1 VLHHIWQLRATRP
14 HNFVQM
20 PAAPSPPQTL
30 LDLLDRRLGVLRATR
45 PKLEDLLAQQEA
57 IVTAQLTSPRPP
69 EVRPFALP
77 RQHLA
82 ARIQAGVPLLHDQ
95 PIALDIHFAADLFR
109 RLVNALARLATDAA
123 ASSSF
128 ALLIDAATSG
138 VLDPEQLFGEAFV
151 GHADHLGQI
160 GTAADV
166 APDQLTRIAT
176 ESVAPILRAC
186 AARLQPLLAQVAG
199 DGAPWERGYCPVCG
213 GWPLLAE
220 LSMDARPTAEQQPS
234 LRCGAC
240 GSSWRHRAG
249 TCPFCGM
256 SDDRALET
264 LTVEGEPRFH
274 LLVCRACAKFLKVA
288 QTLDPAPPELL
299 ALDDLASL
307 RLDVAAGE
315 CGYRRPVGS
324 GYRIELAMPDDE
336 WMGELA

>member
-1 VLHHIWQLRATRP
+1 VLHHIWQIRATRP

-20 PAAPSPPQTL
+20 PAAPPPPQTL
-30 LDLLDRRLGVLRATR
+30 LDLLDRRLGVLRTTR
-45 PKLEDLLAQQEA
+45 PELEDALAQQET
-57 IVTAQLTSPRPP
+57 IIRAQLSSARSP

-95 PIALDIHFAADLFR
+95 PIALDIHFAADLVR
-109 RLVNALARLATDAA
+109 RLVYSLGQLETNAAT
-123 ASSSF
+123 SSF
-128 ALLIDAATSG
+128 EVLIDAATSG

-160 GTAADV
+160 GAAADV
-166 APDQLTRIAT
+166 APDQLTRIAI

-199 DGAPWERGYCPVCG
+199 DGADWERGYCPVCG

-220 LSMDARPTAEQQPS
+220 LPVDATPTAEQQLS

-240 GSSWRHRAG
+240 GSSWRHRVG
-249 TCPFCGM
+249 MCPFCGLA
-256 SDDRALET
+256 DDGAVEA

-274 LLVCRACAKFLKVA
+274 LSVCHTCARYLKVA
-288 QTLDPAPPELL
+288 RTVDPAPPELL

-336 WMGELA
+336 WIGELA